1 MLCKFIKYNGI
12 ITTVFSLLLVLILI
26 IGQGSTSALAATSNY
41 SDVLTD
47 LQKDESFDPTA
58 YPEKPKDYSVN
69 VIQIAESENGELF
82 VYTYQPSGYL
92 LATEINMSLTDK
104 MGGKLDNGEE
114 LSPSDSPKLYKLELL
129 NSDSVFCKYKVVDF
143 NVSRDNIRY
152 YNIASIYRDYIYG
165 IDKPTGN
172 DNTINS
178 VSFKVGKLY
187 VAITDNGT
195 VKYYC
200 TEREVIAVTEKYVGF
215 MRYTEGY
222 WLWRDACD
230 SHYVAFSTDW
240 EMDYLYEAEL
250 TYFSRSVRHTKTDYF
265 TEKDE
270 YKYGD
275 DTEQPPV
282 ILSEFDTGHTTVTG
296 IGGIKHTWS
305 RIQSV
310 SKFKETEEVT
320 DEVLNELKGKQWVLR
335 FADTDYTRY
344 IERDP
349 FGTSVIGYSDYYTE
363 VSNVTILR
371 LKFEKNGEVYNLGV
385 VDNRQT
391 GGDKPSNPQPNDPKD
406 DNDGFWS
413 YVWNCLV
420 KLFTGKASVWET
432 VVAVLTFVVVVV
444 AVVLVIKFIKFVIRG
459 LFK

>member
-1 MLCKFIKYNGI
+1 MKNRQIRSKSIIVFIILLMLVIAVIGGRGI
-12 ITTVFSLLLVLILI
+12 N
-26 IGQGSTSALAATSNY
+26 SAFADTSNY
-41 SDVLTD
+41 SDVLSD
-47 LQKDESFDPTA
+47 LREDNSFDISA
-58 YPEKPKDYSVN
+58 YPDAPRDYSIR
-69 VIQIAESENGELF
+69 VIQIAESTTGELF
-82 VYTYQPSGYL
+82 LYTYQPCQNVRKL
-92 LATEINMSLTDK
+92 IATEINMSLTDK

-114 LSPSDSPKLYKLELL
+114 LSPADRPKSYKLELL
-129 NSDSVFCKYKVVDF
+129 NSDSVFCKYKVKDF

-152 YNIASIYRDYIYG
+152 YNIASIYRDYIDG
-165 IDKPTGN
+165 IDKQTGN

-200 TEREVIAVTEKYVGF
+200 TERDVITVTDKYLGF

-240 EMDYLYEAEL
+240 EIDYLYEAEL

-275 DTEQPPV
+275 NTEQPPV

-310 SKFKETEEVT
+310 SQFKETEELT

-335 FADTDYTRY
+335 FADTDYSRY
-344 IERDP
+344 LERDP
-349 FGTSVIGYSDYYTE
+349 FGTSVIGYTDYYTE

-391 GGDKPSNPQPNDPKD
+391 GGDKPSNSKD
-406 DNDGFWS
+406 DKGGFWA
-413 YVWNCLV
+413 YIWNCLV

-432 VVAVLTFVVVVV
+432 VVAVLTLVVVVV
-444 AVVLVIKFIKFVIRG
+444 AVVLAVKFIKFVVNG
-459 LFK
+459 LFG